1 MRDEDLVAQIAQL
14 RAHQEQTDQSLVAL
28 ASALEDLIERVE
40 GLIVQVSANATAGT
54 MTVLELMDASR
65 AAATVKE
72 RHQHNRWE

>member
-1 MRDEDLVAQIAQL
+1 MRDQDFAAQIAQL

-28 ASALEDLIERVE
+28 ASALEELIARVE

-65 AAATVKE
+65 AAATVRE
-72 RHQHNRWE
+72 RHQPNR